1 MNNKPNTKTLLSE
14 ENLWKPMKFNK
25 NASLNSEKLSL
36 KIWNTCSCL
45 KDLSLTEAFFEK
57 VASFYIKSVTQILIF
72 FLNLQR
78 NDWHIII
85 CTDSLAKIVI
95 LIVNIIDK
103 SKTDFC
109 SKNLLKESI
118 IYQNQSN
125 FYKLHQISS
134 FEIASRVIWNSLPI
148 LPSKFG
154 LSSQNIRIPHYPCHS
169 VYLILAWKGLTWRFS
184 LYQALNSWILLF
196 FNLHRALVQY
206 RDWFFLQTHANSCKI
221 FWNILYSLL

>member
-1 MNNKPNTKTLLSE
+1 MNKKPNTKTLLSE

-169 VYLILAWKGLTWRFS
+169 VDLAKICVIQHWTE
-184 LYQALNSWILLF
+184 ALNNRDYWYFVTKIVLTYCEKKLF
-196 FNLHRALVQY
+196 
-206 RDWFFLQTHANSCKI
+206 
-221 FWNILYSLL
+221 